1 MILCAIAFV
10 FMFPVAAHAT
20 TDSLY
25 IPKTP
30 AIDRLAVRT
39 NALDWL
45 LTIPNIGIEY
55 DLTSSEFNSMT
66 IGISAKYNW
75 NTYHT
80 YAPPVVFNLMDIRP
94 EFRYWYRTRKPVRGA
109 DKWDIQTILKD
120 KKNPKSWRA
129 AYIGAY
135 VDYASYS
142 FKFSKKGIQG
152 YTVGVGASTGYNIPM
167 YEYKN
172 GAIDVELGFSVGLQV
187 ATRDVFAHNPNGYS
201 YTKVENGSK
210 GLHFTPFPV
219 VSDVRVAFVWRH
231 KSIKDK
237 IKEDEDK
244 IRLERLYK
252 INEVDYNFDSY
263 TKEWYD
269 SVLADMNPSTRKE
282 IQADEELYRNGFI
295 ERLDAEAERLRG
307 NLVTVFPAEDDPRVQ
322 GIVQGLIERLDKKVE
337 RLRNSAL
344 KQFDSERRA
353 QNAEVAKAAAKVAK
367 EAKAQEAEAAKV
379 DGEKA
384 DKAEKPAKAEK
395 AEKKTDKAE
404 KVEKEKKAK
413 DGKKEKAN
421 DKEKENKQENE
432 ESAE

>member
-1 MILCAIAFV
+1 
-10 FMFPVAAHAT
+10 MFPVAAHAT

-152 YTVGVGASTGYNIPM
+152 YTVGIGASTGYNIPM

-231 KSIKDK
+231 KGIKDK
-237 IKEDEDK
+237 IKEDDDK
-244 IRLERLYK
+244 NRLERLYK
-252 INEVDYNFDSY
+252 IIEVDYNFDSY

-307 NLVTVFPAEDDPRVQ
+307 NLVTAFPAEEDPRVQ
-322 GIVQGLIERLDKKVE
+322 GIVQGLLERLDKKVE

-367 EAKAQEAEAAKV
+367 EAKAQEAEAAKA
-379 DGEKA
+379 DGDKA
-384 DKAEKPAKAEK
+384 DKTEKPAKADKK
-395 AEKKTDKAE
+395 ADADDKVKTDKTE

-421 DKEKENKQENE
+421 DKEKESGNE
-432 ESAE
+432 